1 MSQLLEAE
9 NRPVLTQFEF
19 FRLVWKTY
27 QDNQKERLYLRSQT
41 PDVSDFSRIRL
52 NLKSSRV
59 ISSDRDYGRRVIRV
73 LTVTDLPAEDI
84 ICIVD
89 PTCYVSHISAMQ
101 RWGFTDRNPSKLFL
115 TRANKPTEQTAGK
128 DTIDPVAA
136 ANQFNPFPSR
146 IAEHPTT
153 VRKREIHIQETKSPG
168 ESLKER
174 SSYVNISTVGQTFLD
189 MLQKPELCGGMA
201 HVIDVWQEHAANYFS
216 EIVDVIDRASSNLV
230 KSRAGYILEAQLGLR
245 HDKFENWKALGQRG
259 GSRKLDPTK
268 PFAPTFSET
277 WMISINV

>member
-1 MSQLLEAE
+1 
-9 NRPVLTQFEF
+9 
-19 FRLVWKTY
+19 
-27 QDNQKERLYLRSQT
+27 
-41 PDVSDFSRIRL
+41 
-52 NLKSSRV
+52 
-59 ISSDRDYGRRVIRV
+59 
-73 LTVTDLPAEDI
+73 
-84 ICIVD
+84 
-89 PTCYVSHISAMQ
+89 MQ
-101 RWGFTDRNPSKLFL
+101 RWGFTNRNPSKLFL
-115 TRANKPTEQTAGK
+115 TRANKPTEQTASK

-146 IAEHPTT
+146 IAEHPAT

-201 HVIDVWQEHAANYFS
+201 HVIEVWQEHAANYFS

-245 HDKFENWKALGQRG
+245 HDKFENWKTLGQRG